1 MTRQS
6 SHQQTICK
14 AAITVILVLSTV
26 SLASCDQFKRFSSER
41 YKCQPNRAHIAQIDI
56 HERSG
61 KKTLSIQQFGQIM
74 PMKIISVD
82 NEKIISRNETIEL
95 TIDRSSEEP
104 QTSVLINDAY
114 LPLTCFPESKFSM

>member
-6 SHQQTICK
+6 SNKLRLYK
-14 AAITVILVLSTV
+14 AAITVTLVLSTV

-41 YKCQPNRAHIAQIDI
+41 YNCQPNRAHIAQIDI

-61 KKTLSIQQFGQIM
+61 KKTLSILQFGQNM
-74 PMKIISVD
+74 PMTIISVD

-95 TIDRSSEEP
+95 TIDRSFEEP
-104 QTSVLINDAY
+104 QVIVLANDAY
-114 LPLTCFPESKFSM
+114 IPLTCFAENKFSM

>member
-6 SHQQTICK
+6 SNKQRLYK
-14 AAITVILVLSTV
+14 GAITVILVLSTV
-26 SLASCDQFKRFSSER
+26 SLASCNQFKRFSSER
-41 YKCQPNRAHIAQIDI
+41 YNCQPNRAHIAQIDI

-61 KKTLSIQQFGQIM
+61 KKTLSIQQFGQNFLM
-74 PMKIISVD
+74 TIISVD

-104 QTSVLINDAY
+104 QTSVLINDVY
-114 LPLTCFPESKFSM
+114 LPIICFPESKFSM

>member
-6 SHQQTICK
+6 SNKQRLYK
-14 AAITVILVLSTV
+14 GAITVILVLSTV
-26 SLASCDQFKRFSSER
+26 SLASCNQFKRFSSER
-41 YKCQPNRAHIAQIDI
+41 YNCQPNRAHIAQIDI

-61 KKTLSIQQFGQIM
+61 KKTLSIQQFGQNFLM
-74 PMKIISVD
+74 TIISVD

-104 QTSVLINDAY
+104 QTSVLINDVY
-114 LPLTCFPESKFSM
+114 LPITCFPESKFSM